1 MSAIVSTCYGKLEG
15 DEQDGLLV
23 FKGVP
28 FAAAPDGARRWLAPE
43 KPAPWTGVRDA
54 RHFGAVAAQNPVMLQ
69 ALAAMK
75 IDQAQSEDCLN
86 LNVWTPGLDRARRP
100 VMVWI
105 HGGGF
110 TIGAGSQEIYNGSV
124 LARRGDV
131 VIVTINYRLGPLG
144 FLRLNDVT
152 QGRIPSSG
160 NEGLLDQ
167 IAALQ
172 WVRDN
177 IAEFGGDPDNVT
189 IFGESA
195 GGMSVGALLGMPSA
209 RGLFHKAIPQ
219 SGSCDTVS
227 SVARA
232 NRVAERVLSK
242 LSVSPDNVDAIRALT
257 TAQLLK
263 GLLGPD
269 GVTPDRDLGM
279 AYQPV
284 VDGTLMPRE
293 SIEMVAQGSAAGV
306 AVMVGS
312 NLEEWKLFSTMDP
325 GAQALD
331 KAGLTARM
339 SKRMTADF
347 AGSVIATYER
357 ARALAGT
364 SISPPELFSAIE
376 TDRVFRMPGVRLAE
390 IHGRRDRR
398 VYSYLFTWRSP
409 AMHGALGS
417 CHALE
422 LGFVF
427 GTNHLPGMRR
437 FAGEGPAAQKLA
449 GEMQDAWL
457 AFARSGDPGCES
469 LGAWPGYTEARRAT
483 MLFDETS
490 GVADAPFDAERLAWD
505 GVPERRSRRCLRLRR
520 LTRQ

>member
-1 MSAIVSTCYGKLEG
+1 MSAIVSTSCGRLEG

-28 FAAAPDGARRWLAPE
+28 FAAAPVGSHRWLPPE
-43 KPAPWTGVRDA
+43 KPLPWTGVRDA
-54 RHFGAVAAQNPVMLQ
+54 RRFGAVASQNPVTNQ
-69 ALAAMK
+69 SLAAMK
-75 IDQAQSEDCLN
+75 IEQAQSEDCLN
-86 LNVWTPGLDRARRP
+86 LNVWTVGLDGARRP

-152 QGRIPSSG
+152 HGRIPSSG

-172 WVRDN
+172 WVREN

-195 GGMSVGALLGMPSA
+195 GGMSVGALLAMPSA

-219 SGSCDTVS
+219 SGSCDTIS

-232 NRVAERVLSK
+232 NRTAERVLSK
-242 LSVSPDNVDAIRALT
+242 LGVSADNAEAIRALPA
-257 TAQLLK
+257 AQLLT
-263 GLLGPD
+263 GVFGAD
-269 GVTPDRDLGM
+269 GKTPDRELGM

-284 VDGTLMPRE
+284 VDGKVIPRE
-293 SIEMVAQGSAAGV
+293 LIEMVAQGSAAGV

-312 NLEEWKLFSTMDP
+312 NLEEWKLFSAMDP
-325 GAQALD
+325 SAQKLD
-331 KAGLTARM
+331 KAGLVARM
-339 SKRMTADF
+339 SKRLTADF

-357 ARALAGT
+357 ARASAGASVT
-364 SISPPELFSAIE
+364 PPELYSAIE

-390 IHGRRDRR
+390 IHGRSERR
-398 VYSYLFTWRSP
+398 VYNYLFTWRSP
-409 AMHGALGS
+409 AMRGALGS

-427 GTNHLPGMRR
+427 GTNHLAGMRR
-437 FAGEGPAAQKLA
+437 FAGEGPAAEKLA
-449 GEMQDAWL
+449 GEMQDAWI
-457 AFARSGDPGCES
+457 AFARDGDPSCAS

-483 MLFDETS
+483 MLFGETS
-490 GVADAPFDAERLAWD
+490 SVADAPFEDERRAWD
-505 GVPERRSRRCLRLRR
+505 GVGSGILGAL
-520 LTRQ
+520 

>member
-1 MSAIVSTCYGKLEG
+1 MNAIASTRYGRIEG
-15 DEQDGLLV
+15 EEQDGLIV

-28 FAAAPDGARRWLAPE
+28 FAAAPHLSRRWLAPE
-43 KPAPWTGVRDA
+43 KPAVWTGVRDA
-54 RHFGAVAAQNPVMLQ
+54 RRFGAVAFQNPVTNQ

-75 IDQAQSEDCLN
+75 IEQAQSEDCLN
-86 LNVWTPGLDRARRP
+86 LNLWTPGLDSAQRP

-131 VIVTINYRLGPLG
+131 IIVTINYRLGPLG

-177 IAEFGGDPDNVT
+177 ISEFGGDPGNVT

-195 GGMSVGALLGMPSA
+195 GGMSAGALLATPLA

-219 SGSCDTVS
+219 SGSCDTIS
-227 SVARA
+227 SIARA
-232 NRVAERVLSK
+232 NRTAERVLSK
-242 LSVSPDNVDAIRALT
+242 MGVSAHDTDAIRALPV
-257 TAQLLK
+257 AQLLT
-263 GLLGPD
+263 GVFGPD
-269 GVTPDRDLGM
+269 GKTPDRELGM

-284 VDGTLMPRE
+284 VDGTVIPRE
-293 SIEMVAQGSAAGV
+293 LIEMVAQGSAAGV

-312 NLEEWKLFSTMDP
+312 NLEEWKLFSAMDP
-325 GAQALD
+325 SAQNLD
-331 KAGLTARM
+331 KAGLVARM
-339 SKRMTADF
+339 SKRLTADF
-347 AGSVIATYER
+347 AGSVITTYER
-357 ARALAGT
+357 ARASAGAST
-364 SISPPELFSAIE
+364 TPPELYSAIE

-390 IHGRRDRR
+390 IHGRSERR
-398 VYSYLFTWRSP
+398 VYNYLFTWRSP
-409 AMHGALGS
+409 AMRGALGS

-427 GTNHLPGMRR
+427 GTNHLAGMRR
-437 FAGEGPAAQKLA
+437 FAGEGPAAEKLA

-457 AFARSGDPGCES
+457 AFARDGDPGCAS

-483 MLFDETS
+483 MLFGEIS
-490 GVADAPFDAERLAWD
+490 NVSDAPFEEERRAWD
-505 GVPERRSRRCLRLRR
+505 GVPGGILGAL
-520 LTRQ
+520 

>member
-1 MSAIVSTCYGKLEG
+1 MSAIVSTRYGRLEG

-28 FAAAPDGARRWLAPE
+28 FAAAPAGSRRWLAPE
-43 KPAPWTGVRDA
+43 KREAWTGVRDA
-54 RHFGAVAAQNPVMLQ
+54 RRFGAVAPQNAVTNQ

-75 IDQAQSEDCLN
+75 IEQAQSEDCLN
-86 LNVWTPGLDRARRP
+86 LNVWTPGLDGARRP

-110 TIGAGSQEIYNGSV
+110 TIGAGSQEIYNGTV
-124 LARRGDV
+124 LARRGNV
-131 VIVTINYRLGPLG
+131 VMVTINYRLGPLG

-152 QGRIPSSG
+152 SGRIPSSG

-195 GGMSVGALLGMPSA
+195 GGMSIGALLAMPSA

-219 SGSCDTVS
+219 SGSCDTIS

-232 NRVAERVLSK
+232 NRTAERVLSK
-242 LSVSPDNVDAIRALT
+242 LGVSADDVEAIRALPV
-257 TAQLLK
+257 AQLLT
-263 GLLGPD
+263 GVFGAD
-269 GVTPDRDLGM
+269 GKTPDRELGM

-284 VDGTLMPRE
+284 VDGTVIPRE
-293 SIEMVAQGSAAGV
+293 LIEMVAQGSAAGV

-312 NLEEWKLFSTMDP
+312 NLEEWKLFSAMDP
-325 GAQALD
+325 SAQKLD
-331 KAGLTARM
+331 EAGLVARM
-339 SKRMTADF
+339 SKRLTADF
-347 AGSVIATYER
+347 ASSVIAKYES
-357 ARALAGT
+357 ARASAGVSVT
-364 SISPPELFSAIE
+364 PPELYSAIE

-390 IHGRRDRR
+390 IHGRSERH
-398 VYSYLFTWRSP
+398 VYNYLFTWRSP
-409 AMHGALGS
+409 AMRGALGS

-427 GTNHLPGMRR
+427 GTNHLAGMWR
-437 FAGEGPAAQKLA
+437 FAGEGPGAEKLA
-449 GEMQDAWL
+449 IEMQDAWL
-457 AFARSGDPGCES
+457 AFARDGDPSCAS
-469 LGAWPGYTEARRAT
+469 LGEWAGYTEARRAT
-483 MLFDETS
+483 MLFGETS
-490 GVADAPFDAERLAWD
+490 SVADAPFEQERRAWD
-505 GVPERRSRRCLRLRR
+505 GVGAGILGAL
-520 LTRQ
+520 

>member
-1 MSAIVSTCYGKLEG
+1 MSATVSTRYGRLEAE
-15 DEQDGLLV
+15 EQAGLLV

-28 FAAAPDGARRWLAPE
+28 FAAAPDGARRWLPPE
-43 KPAPWTGVRDA
+43 RPAKWTGVRDA
-54 RHFGAVAAQNPVMLQ
+54 RRFGAVAHQNPVTNQ

-75 IDQAQSEDCLN
+75 IDQAHSEDCLN
-86 LNVWTPGLDRARRP
+86 LNVWTPGLDGARRP

-131 VIVTINYRLGPLG
+131 IIVTINYRLGPLG

-152 QGRIPSSG
+152 NGRIPSSG

-195 GGMSVGALLGMPSA
+195 GGMSVGALLAMPSA
-209 RGLFHKAIPQ
+209 RGLFHKAIAQ

-227 SVARA
+227 SIARA
-232 NRVAERVLSK
+232 NRTAERVLSK
-242 LSVSPDNVDAIRALT
+242 LNVSPDDADAIRAIPV
-257 TAQLLK
+257 AQLLT
-263 GLLGPD
+263 GVFGAD
-269 GVTPDRDLGM
+269 GKTPDRAFGM

-284 VDGTLMPRE
+284 VDGAVIPRE
-293 SIEMVAQGSAAGV
+293 LIEMVAQGSAAGV

-312 NLEEWKLFSTMDP
+312 NLEEWKLFSAMDP
-325 GAQALD
+325 SAQKLD
-331 KAGLTARM
+331 QAGLVARM
-339 SKRMTADF
+339 SKRLTAEF

-357 ARALAGT
+357 ARASAGA

-390 IHGRRDRR
+390 IHGRSERR
-398 VYSYLFTWRSP
+398 TYNYLFTWRSP
-409 AMHGALGS
+409 AMRGALGS

-427 GTNHLPGMRR
+427 GTNHLAGMRR
-437 FAGEGPAAQKLA
+437 FAGEGPSAEKLA
-449 GEMQDAWL
+449 SEMQDAWL
-457 AFARSGDPGCES
+457 AFARNGDPSCGTI
-469 LGAWPGYTEARRAT
+469 GAWPGYTEARRAT
-483 MLFDETS
+483 MLLGEISTI
-490 GVADAPFDAERLAWD
+490 ADAPFEEERRAWD
-505 GVPERRSRRCLRLRR
+505 QVTSGILGAL
-520 LTRQ
+520 

>member
-1 MSAIVSTCYGKLEG
+1 MSTIVSTRCGKLEG

-28 FAAAPDGARRWLAPE
+28 FAAPPGGVRRWLAPE
-43 KPAPWTGVRDA
+43 KPAAWTGVRDA
-54 RHFGAVAAQNPVMLQ
+54 RRFGAVAPQNPVTNQ

-75 IDQAQSEDCLN
+75 IDQAHSEDCLN
-86 LNVWTPGLDRARRP
+86 LNLWTPGLDGARRP

-110 TIGAGSQEIYNGSV
+110 TIGAGSQEIYDGSV

-131 VIVTINYRLGPLG
+131 VVVTINYRLGPLG

-152 QGRIPSSG
+152 NGRIPSSG

-172 WVRDN
+172 WVHEN
-177 IAEFGGDPDNVT
+177 IAEFGGDPDNVM

-195 GGMSVGALLGMPSA
+195 GGMSVGALLAMPLA
-209 RGLFHKAIPQ
+209 RGLFHKAIAQ

-232 NRVAERVLSK
+232 NRTAERVLAR
-242 LSVSPDNVDAIRALT
+242 LGVSANDVEAIRALPI
-257 TAQLLK
+257 AKLLT
-263 GLLGPD
+263 GVFGAD
-269 GVTPDRDLGM
+269 GKTPDRELGM

-284 VDGTLMPRE
+284 VDGTVIPRE
-293 SIEMVAQGSAAGV
+293 LIEMVAQGSAAGV

-312 NLEEWKLFSTMDP
+312 NLEEWKLFAAMDP
-325 GAQALD
+325 SAQKLD
-331 KAGLTARM
+331 KAGLAARL
-339 SKRMTADF
+339 SKRLTPDF
-347 AGSVIATYER
+347 ADSLIATYES
-357 ARALAGT
+357 ARTSVGA

-390 IHGRRDRR
+390 IHGRTEHRT
-398 VYSYLFTWRSP
+398 YNYLFTWRSP
-409 AMHGALGS
+409 AMRGALGS

-427 GTNHLPGMRR
+427 GTNHLAGMRR
-437 FAGEGPAAQKLA
+437 FAGEGPAAEKLA
-449 GEMQDAWL
+449 GEMQDAWI
-457 AFARSGDPGCES
+457 AFARHGDPSCTS
-469 LGAWPGYTEARRAT
+469 LGAWPGYTEVNRAT
-483 MLFDETS
+483 MLLGETS
-490 GVADAPFDAERLAWD
+490 GVADAPYEEERRAWD
-505 GVPERRSRRCLRLRR
+505 DVPIGILGAL
-520 LTRQ
+520 

>member
-1 MSAIVSTCYGKLEG
+1 MSAIVSTRYGKLEG
-15 DEQDGLLV
+15 EEHDRLRV

-28 FAAAPDGARRWLAPE
+28 FAAAPENVRRWLPPE
-43 KPAPWTGVRDA
+43 KPLPWTGVRDG
-54 RHFGAVAAQNPVMLQ
+54 RRFGAVAPQNSVTNQ

-75 IDQAQSEDCLN
+75 IDQQQSEDCLN
-86 LNVWTPGLDRARRP
+86 LNLWTPALDRARRP

-110 TIGAGSQEIYNGSV
+110 TIGGGSQEIYNGSV
-124 LARRGDV
+124 LAKRGDV
-131 VIVTINYRLGPLG
+131 VVVTINYRLGPLG

-152 QGRIPSSG
+152 NGRIPSSG

-167 IAALQ
+167 LAALQ

-195 GGMSVGALLGMPSA
+195 GGMSVGALLAMPSA

-227 SVARA
+227 SIARA
-232 NRVAERVLSK
+232 NRTAERVLSK
-242 LSVSPDNVDAIRALT
+242 LSVSAGDADAIRAIPV
-257 TAQLLK
+257 AQLLT
-263 GLLGPD
+263 GVFGAD
-269 GVTPDRDLGM
+269 GKTPDRELGM

-284 VDGTLMPRE
+284 VDGAVIPRE
-293 SIEMVAQGSAAGV
+293 LIEMVAQGSAAGV

-312 NLEEWKLFSTMDP
+312 NLEEWKLFSAMDP
-325 GAQALD
+325 SAQRLD
-331 KAGLTARM
+331 KAGLVARM

-347 AGSVIATYER
+347 ASSIIASYER
-357 ARALAGT
+357 ARTSAGA
-364 SISPPELFSAIE
+364 SITPPELFSAIE

-390 IHGRRDRR
+390 IHGRSERR
-398 VYSYLFTWRSP
+398 AYNYLFTWRSP
-409 AMHGALGS
+409 AMRGTLGS

-427 GTNHLPGMRR
+427 GTNHLAGMRR
-437 FAGEGPAAQKLA
+437 FAGEGPAAEKLA
-449 GEMQDAWL
+449 IEMQDAWL
-457 AFARSGDPGCES
+457 AFARDGNPG
-469 LGAWPGYTEARRAT
+469 WPGYTEARRAT
-483 MLFDETS
+483 MLFGETS
-490 GVADAPFDAERLAWD
+490 SVAEAPFEEERRAWD
-505 GVPERRSRRCLRLRR
+505 GVGSGILGAL
-520 LTRQ
+520 